1 MAQRKRI
8 LITAL
13 TLMLCGAAPASA
25 QKQGGVLRVFFFDS
39 PASMSIHEEATIA
52 GQGPMMGVFNN
63 LILYDQKVPQ
73 AGMKSIVPDL
83 ASAWTWN
90 ADGTALSTEATGQKR
105 RTPEIGIPEPYLIA
119 VQGCTRQSMRDS
131 R

>member
-13 TLMLCGAAPASA
+13 TLTLCGAAPASA
-25 QKQGGVLRVFFFDS
+25 QKQGGILRVFFFDS

-52 GQGPMMGVFNN
+52 GQGPIMGVFNN

-83 ASAWTWN
+83 ASACCLAAPPRSCASIRARPGMAISTRWSWTP
-90 ADGTALSTEATGQKR
+90 TIR
-105 RTPEIGIPEPYLIA
+105 
-119 VQGCTRQSMRDS
+119 S
-131 R
+131 RSA

>member
-25 QKQGGVLRVFFFDS
+25 QKQGGILKVFFFDS

-73 AGMKSIVPDL
+73 ASMKSIVPDL
-83 ASAWTWN
+83 ASAWTGT
-90 ADGTALSTEATGQKR
+90 ADGSAVTYPLRQGVGWHDGKPFTAEDVK
-105 RTPEIGIPEPYLIA
+105 
-119 VQGCTRQSMRDS
+119 CTWGLLPG
-131 R
+131 

>member
-1 MAQRKRI
+1 MRRTFRG
-8 LITAL
+8 L
-13 TLMLCGAAPASA
+13 AAAAGLLAAFLLPHLAIA
-25 QKQGGVLRVFFFDS
+25 QKQGGVLKVFFFDS

-63 LILYDQKVPQ
+63 LIMYDQKVPQ

-90 ADGTALSTEATGQKR
+90 ADGTALTFTLR
-105 RTPEIGIPEPYLIA
+105 
-119 VQGCTRQSMRDS
+119 QGVSWHDS
-131 R
+131 

>member
-1 MAQRKRI
+1 MAQRTRI

-25 QKQGGVLRVFFFDS
+25 QKQGGILKVFFFDS

-90 ADGTALSTEATGQKR
+90 ADGTALTFYATPGRELARWQ
-105 RTPEIGIPEPYLIA
+105 A
-119 VQGCTRQSMRDS
+119 
-131 R
+131 